1 MPQLSHMESRI
12 EMIWLIN
19 NTPHPATDTPCPLD
33 LGDSLDLMELADCIA
48 AELTNHYSEQEP
60 TA

>member
-1 MPQLSHMESRI
+1 
-12 EMIWLIN
+12 MIWLIN
-19 NTPHPATDTPCPLD
+19 NDPHPATDTPCPLD

-48 AELTNHYSEQEP
+48 TEFTNHYTEQEP